1 MTTTPGADLRPSADI
16 KLDVPFEFDGETISS
31 ITMRR
36 PKVRDKLRAK
46 DAKGD
51 EMDKGLALISN
62 LVERPI
68 EFLMEIDEVDLDK
81 LETQYMAFTGRTPGT
96 DAN

>member
-1 MTTTPGADLRPSADI
+1 VATKPEVDTRESADI
-16 KLDVPFEFDGETISS
+16 VLDFPFDFDGENVTS

-46 DAKGD
+46 NTKGD
-51 EMDKGLALISN
+51 EMDKGMALISN
-62 LVERPI
+62 LVERPL

-81 LETQYMAFTGRTPGT
+81 LEAQYMAFTGRTPET